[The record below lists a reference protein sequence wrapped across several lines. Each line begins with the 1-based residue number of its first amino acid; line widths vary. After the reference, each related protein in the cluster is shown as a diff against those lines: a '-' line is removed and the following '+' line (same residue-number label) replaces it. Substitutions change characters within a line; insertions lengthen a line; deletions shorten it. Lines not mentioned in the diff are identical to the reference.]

1 MMIIGYTL
9 ARVLPAKEEEVYR
22 KVKTYPEVKDIVLT
36 YGEYDLLLRVEV
48 NSLEDLD
55 NFIFNKLRTTSGI
68 LATTTLIEAKPKW
81 IVGDG

>member
-1 MMIIGYTL
+1 MMVTSYTL

-22 KVKTYPEVKDIVLT
+22 KVKTYPEVKAAVLT
-36 YGEYDLLLRVEV
+36 YGEYDLLLKIEV
-48 NSLEDLD
+48 DSLEELD

-81 IVGDG
+81 IVGEG